1 MVLSESKKRTVS
13 LKLIAVF
20 AMVGVTGSM
29 FLLVQAAAAADEGPQ
44 VLSPGTWAADRALRF
59 NPFALITSPARSE
72 ASTPSAGAAV
82 PSADTSGSGPAERAA
97 PPGSRG
103 GMRGGYVPPP
113 RIPYRPPLRSPFRPP
128 I

>member
-29 FLLVQAAAAADEGPQ
+29 LLLVQAAVAADDDPW
-44 VLSPGTWAADRALRF
+44 VLFPGTWAADQALRF
-59 NPFALITSPARSE
+59 DPFSLITFPARSKTR
-72 ASTPSAGAAV
+72 TPSAGAAV
-82 PSADTSGSGPAERAA
+82 PSADTSGSGSAEKTALS
-97 PPGSRG
+97 GSG
-103 GMRGGYVPPP
+103 SEMLAGYVPPP